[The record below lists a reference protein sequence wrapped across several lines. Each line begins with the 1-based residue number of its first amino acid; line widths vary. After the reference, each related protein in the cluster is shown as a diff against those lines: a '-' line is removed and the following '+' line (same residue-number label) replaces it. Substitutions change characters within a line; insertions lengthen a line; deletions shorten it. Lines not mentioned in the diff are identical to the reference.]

1 MTLLSGFCTV
11 GNFMPH
17 GYCYLWQPTLV
28 ALHVLSDFFI
38 TLAYMVIPT
47 TLVCFI
53 RKRNDLPFHWIILCF
68 GTFIIACGATHA
80 MEIITVWRPYYWLSG
95 IVKAITAIASVM
107 TAILLIKY
115 FPQMVAIPSPAQL
128 RKTNKL
134 LEEEIKERMR
144 TEQVLAQQA
153 NELARSNNELE
164 QFAYVASHDLKE
176 PLRMIS
182 SFTQLLEKRYDELLD
197 AEGKQFMWYIVDGA
211 KRMKLLID
219 DLLAYARLG
228 KRKDNFKVVSCEQII
243 GTVLADLKVMI
254 EENQAQVFKKN
265 LPSVKFDPL
274 LLGQLFQNLIINA
287 IKFKRELIPK
297 VTIDAIRKDEQWLFR
312 IQDNGIG
319 IEEKYYDRI
328 FGLFQRLHTKD
339 EYMGTGIGLAICKK
353 IVVLHG
359 GDIWVESTP
368 GEGTTFYFTVP
379 VCKEAMQ

>member
-1 MTLLSGFCTV
+1 
-11 GNFMPH
+11 MPH
-17 GYCYLWQPTLV
+17 GYCYLWQPSLV
-28 ALHVLSDFFI
+28 ALHVFSDFFI
-38 TLAYMVIPT
+38 TLAYIAIPII
-47 TLVCFI
+47 LVCFI
-53 RKRNDLPFHWIILCF
+53 RKHNDLPFHWVFLCF
-68 GTFIIACGATHA
+68 GIFIIACGATHA

-115 FPQMVAIPSPAQL
+115 FPQLVAIPSPEQL

-176 PLRMIS
+176 PLRMIA
-182 SFTQLLEKRYDELLD
+182 SFTQLLEKRYGELLD
-197 AEGKQFMWYIVDGA
+197 AEGKQFMWFIVDGA

-228 KRKDNFKVVSCEQII
+228 KQNDNFKVVSCDVVIE
-243 GTVLADLKVMI
+243 TVLADLKVMI
-254 EENQAQVFKKN
+254 DENQAQVFKKT
-265 LPSVKFDPL
+265 LPSVESDPV

-287 IKFKRELIPK
+287 IKFKRESIPK
-297 VTIDAIRKDEQWLFR
+297 ITIDATRKGKQWLFR

-339 EYMGTGIGLAICKK
+339 EYIGTGIGLAICKK
-353 IVVLHG
+353 IVALHG
-359 GDIWVESTP
+359 GNIWVKSIL
-368 GEGTTFYFTVP
+368 GEGTTFYFTLP
-379 VCKEAMQ
+379 VCKDAMQ